1 MLRAVVIAA
10 ALAALAALGG
20 ACRDPRLAEL
30 DALRKEICACK
41 AAACGEAALKRVPQG
56 DIRADH
62 QAQQIAKAM
71 MRCLSELYAKD
82 RPSTDPDAEAPGP
95 GDSAADSAESATPA
109 AGPAGS
115 AAPAAGP
122 AGNEAPSPAGPPR

>member
-10 ALAALAALGG
+10 ALAALVALGG

-30 DALRKEICACK
+30 DSIRKEVCACK
-41 AAACGEAALKRVPQG
+41 TAACGEAAMKRVPQG

-71 MRCLSELYAKD
+71 MRCLSELHAKD
-82 RPSTDPDAEAPGP
+82 RPSTDPDAEAPEP
-95 GDSAADSAESATPA
+95 GGAA
-109 AGPAGS
+109 AGQ
-115 AAPAAGP
+115 
-122 AGNEAPSPAGPPR
+122 PR